1 MANETL
7 GMSAE
12 VAGYVRTV
20 GVREPDVLARLRV
33 ETAPM
38 QWAVMQISPEQGALM
53 AMLIALTGA
62 RRVLELG
69 VFTGYSSLAMALALP
84 DDGRITACDQNEEWT
99 GIARR
104 YWRDAGVEHKIDL
117 RLAPALD
124 TLEALLADGRAETYD
139 FAFID
144 ADKANYDA
152 YYEQS
157 LKLVR
162 AGGLIALDNTLQNGK
177 VADPSAQEGN
187 VPIIRA
193 LNEKLHA
200 DSRIDLG
207 MVPIGDG
214 LTLARKRH

>member
-20 GVREPDVLARLRV
+20 GVREPDVLARLRA

-53 AMLIALTGA
+53 AMLVALTGA
-62 RRVLELG
+62 RRILELG

-104 YWRDAGVEHKIDL
+104 YWRDAGVDHKIDL

-144 ADKANYDA
+144 ADKGNYDA

-177 VADPSAQEGN
+177 VADPGAQEGN

-214 LTLARKRH
+214 LTLARKRP

>member
-20 GVREPDVLARLRV
+20 GVREPDVLASLRV

-38 QWAVMQISPEQGALM
+38 QRAVMQISPEQGALM
-53 AMLIALTGA
+53 AMLVALTGA
-62 RRVLELG
+62 RRILELG

-84 DDGRITACDQNEEWT
+84 DGGRITACDQNEEWT

-104 YWRDAGVEHKIDL
+104 YWRDAGVDHKIDL

-139 FAFID
+139 W
-144 ADKANYDA
+144 
-152 YYEQS
+152 
-157 LKLVR
+157 R
-162 AGGLIALDNTLQNGK
+162 GGSGSTQLSPRSWNGFTETTPRNTPRRLLITF
-177 VADPSAQEGN
+177 
-187 VPIIRA
+187 
-193 LNEKLHA
+193 
-200 DSRIDLG
+200 
-207 MVPIGDG
+207 
-214 LTLARKRH
+214 RKR

>member
-157 LKLVR
+157 LKLLR

>member
-1 MANETL
+1 VANETL